1 MIIPLSSALLD
12 SSNNYKWTNSSAAS
26 AAALSYIGHT
36 VCASTE
42 KLVSTREVL
51 VLATFRHQLAILKPL
66 YSYKIKNS
74 KIFIDV
80 YFWYQTSN
88 LLKSIISNKI
98 ENCKKTLSWVF
109 FMPPFSVLFWSTSS
123 MAALAVSSFWN
134 LSERELT
141 ICRLF

>member
-98 ENCKKTLSWVF
+98 DNCKKTSDMLCLGC
-109 FMPPFSVLFWSTSS
+109 FSCHLFLYSFGLQVLWQ
-123 MAALAVSSFWN
+123 L
-134 LSERELT
+134 
-141 ICRLF
+141 